1 MTGIRRI
8 FCECKGRRTA
18 RNYKD
23 KGKKGAD
30 MGSGT
35 AIVCYGCTEEQI
47 SIIRE
52 NLPLENMEVVEAE
65 SAADVIAF
73 TGFMVIIDPEALN
86 AGDIRMLAHYFLEE
100 DEVMPVLTA
109 KCPFFEDK
117 NVFYRLLDAEHFKS
131 DIKCRILEYYKAG
144 KEAEE
149 YRQRL
154 RESFMIVR
162 EIIHKPYVST
172 EALAHEIGRSRRTV
186 LRNIHILN
194 RAGEWIGYSEKHDGW
209 YVPTGKSILL
219 GNVIGSSSAEDDEG
233 ECRDLPFTLSHPER
247 SWNAWYGAAIA
258 FSNKWIR
265 SDDPEDGYRLVW
277 YTIAEEI
284 TRSLEDEAPA
294 EIAFSIISD
303 MMLKLTG
310 SNEKALM
317 IMTDNMEHTAGFSE
331 IMSKYNLKSN
341 CYDTGFEWTKLCS
354 SLSSGE
360 FPVLANEALP
370 FWCWLKPYTDRYTE
384 CWLTKNG
391 HSEWFNLFRTG
402 SNFSEDYEDAVR
414 ELIDMYPSLSLD
426 ALTQTDLIS
435 SVQGLGYRD
444 IEGLFFLLL
453 GRGVQ
458 WEDAYKLA
466 HRIGHNM
473 EMRKEL
479 LSGLQ
484 KYFTEDE
491 MKYLLSG
498 EHVPPR
504 AIGIRKLLKTVDLTE
519 A

>member
-284 TRSLEDEAPA
+284 TRSLEDEA
-294 EIAFSIISD
+294 
-303 MMLKLTG
+303 LRR
-310 SNEKALM
+310 
-317 IMTDNMEHTAGFSE
+317 
-331 IMSKYNLKSN
+331 
-341 CYDTGFEWTKLCS
+341 
-354 SLSSGE
+354 SL
-360 FPVLANEALP
+360 FP
-370 FWCWLKPYTDRYTE
+370 
-384 CWLTKNG
+384 
-391 HSEWFNLFRTG
+391 
-402 SNFSEDYEDAVR
+402 
-414 ELIDMYPSLSLD
+414 LSL
-426 ALTQTDLIS
+426 I
-435 SVQGLGYRD
+435 
-444 IEGLFFLLL
+444 
-453 GRGVQ
+453 
-458 WEDAYKLA
+458 
-466 HRIGHNM
+466 
-473 EMRKEL
+473 
-479 LSGLQ
+479 
-484 KYFTEDE
+484 
-491 MKYLLSG
+491 
-498 EHVPPR
+498 
-504 AIGIRKLLKTVDLTE
+504 
-519 A
+519 